1 VVTGSWIIENARQ
14 REAIGVAVS
23 QLSGQVSPALIT
35 AQATLVPERRRAVAA
50 TSATLATAIDGW
62 QSGFGISATDVGTPS
77 VDEIDHIMWAG
88 WERSVLVGAQPAR
101 SGPF

>member
-1 VVTGSWIIENARQ
+1 
-14 REAIGVAVS
+14 
-23 QLSGQVSPALIT
+23 
-35 AQATLVPERRRAVAA
+35 
-50 TSATLATAIDGW
+50 LATAIDGW